1 MGKFLIEIL
10 GKKHQQLQSFND
22 LVYLGKRRPIRRRSR
37 LDFFFGP
44 QYCWFNSHFSLIFYS
59 YVLPLTPAS
68 DGGLWTPFVALFISW
83 KHGCFFQDGP
93 LMVFVLSILLF
104 WSCCWY
110 IDQIKIKILIEY
122 RYICYT
128 TSLNCRW

>member
-37 LDFFFGP
+37 LDFF
-44 QYCWFNSHFSLIFYS
+44 SALSTADSTLIFHWCSYS

-110 IDQIKIKILIEY
+110 IDQIKIKIRIEY